1 MKNKYDLSLAT
12 EYMRTY
18 GDALFQDLLGWYRSV
33 RGAVINKDPDS
44 VMEALTKVGMAKI
57 AVHTNLN
64 KVSIIFG
71 KKDPCVRI
79 PQLNKN
85 HPLIHPWVKSKYSNK
100 VANELLKE
108 KKQIYGGVD
117 FITGK
122 VHGDFCDVPVSIFMP
137 LKALKDTSVELECLV
152 AATLHE
158 IGHIFGMYAFMGRL
172 FTTNLRL
179 SSLHEKLLARDS
191 GNHRLT
197 IIAQTLEDINPKAV
211 LKAEDL
217 EKFEDQDAMDIA
229 IISEAVNDSVSEL
242 GHNVY
247 DHTSWEAI
255 ADEYA
260 IKNGAEMWLPKML
273 DKVYDEQ
280 INISGRPL
288 PVFLLFEIIKM
299 LFMVLVPPLGILIIL
314 QDRRA
319 PTYDAPE
326 ARFNRMRNALMESI
340 NLDETLSRE
349 DIQSLKDSIDTID
362 KIRNNYRDRRQF
374 LEVVMWLVSKDVRQS
389 RRYELTQRDLEDL
402 ANHTLT
408 LRVAEFKTFA
418 TGA

>member
-1 MKNKYDLSLAT
+1 MRNNYNLSQAM

-33 RGAVINKDPDS
+33 RAAYLNKDPDS
-44 VMEALTKVGMAKI
+44 VLEALTKVGMAKV

-85 HPLIHPWVKSKYSNK
+85 HPLIHPWVKSKYSNR
-100 VANELLKE
+100 AASELLKD

-122 VHGDFCDVPVSIFMP
+122 VSGDFRDVPISIFMP
-137 LKALKDTSVELECLV
+137 LKAVKDTSVELECLV

-172 FTTNLRL
+172 YTTNLRL
-179 SSLHEKLLARDS
+179 SSLHERLLERDS

-217 EKFEDQDAMDIA
+217 EKFEDQDAIHVF
-229 IISEAVNDSVSEL
+229 IINRLNIIDEL
-242 GHNVY
+242 
-247 DHTSWEAI
+247 
-255 ADEYA
+255 
-260 IKNGAEMWLPKML
+260 L
-273 DKVYDEQ
+273 
-280 INISGRPL
+280 
-288 PVFLLFEIIKM
+288 
-299 LFMVLVPPLGILIIL
+299 
-314 QDRRA
+314 
-319 PTYDAPE
+319 
-326 ARFNRMRNALMESI
+326 
-340 NLDETLSRE
+340 
-349 DIQSLKDSIDTID
+349 
-362 KIRNNYRDRRQF
+362 RQR
-374 LEVVMWLVSKDVRQS
+374 K
-389 RRYELTQRDLEDL
+389 
-402 ANHTLT
+402 
-408 LRVAEFKTFA
+408 
-418 TGA
+418 

>member
-1 MKNKYDLSLAT
+1 MRLIGYDSSDNFGPYVNSET
-12 EYMRTY
+12 
-18 GDALFQDLLGWYRSV
+18 SV
-33 RGAVINKDPDS
+33 NFLTAKKLVRENLNKDPDS

-85 HPLIHPWVKSKYSNK
+85 HPLIHPWVKSRYSNK

-122 VHGDFCDVPVSIFMP
+122 VHGDFCDVPISIFMP

-299 LFMVLVPPLGILIIL
+299 LFTLLLPPLGILIIL

-362 KIRNNYRDRRQF
+362 KIVLDDQPEARAALATRTGRRTVPQIF
-374 LEVVMWLVSKDVRQS
+374 IGDYHVGGFD
-389 RRYELTQRDLEDL
+389 DL
-402 ANHTLT
+402 AALNRSGELDR
-408 LRVAEFKTFA
+408 LLA
-418 TGA
+418 TP